1 MGKKKAE
8 EMAKQRDRFVK
19 GGLAHNYAQKKV
31 EKIFDL
37 MEQFAGYGFNKS
49 HSAAYA
55 FLAFATAY
63 LKAHFPVDFMAALL
77 TSETGNVSKVVKYIN
92 ECRDMNIKV
101 LPPDVNASDKNFTPD
116 GEAIRFGMG
125 AVKNVGEGA
134 IEAIVA
140 ARKEC
145 GRFTSI
151 YQFCEK
157 VNLTAL
163 NRRVIESLI
172 KGGALDGLSG
182 NRSQLF
188 AAVEGAM
195 ESGQRAQRDL
205 ISGQED
211 LFGMLAIEEEH
222 VEKALPNVPA
232 WTPKESLQGEKEMLG
247 FYVTGH
253 PLDQY
258 EEKIREVGK
267 HNSSTLEGLAK
278 GTPVAMCGV
287 LTGIQ
292 RRRNREQK
300 PWASMLLEDRLGSTE
315 AMVFTTQFENL
326 APALV
331 EDQAVLV
338 RGLALPEDSSPTKIS
353 VQEII
358 PLDLVR
364 VSVPSL
370 ISIKVYLNR
379 NGVADKASA
388 LQELFG
394 KKQGQTQVRLRL
406 ENPKNFSVT
415 LDIDAK
421 VRPDR
426 EFRSEIERICGPDT
440 IEVLAN

>member
-19 GGLAHNYAQKKV
+19 GGIEHGFPQKKI

-92 ECRDMNIKV
+92 ECREMNIKV
-101 LPPDVNASDKNFTPD
+101 LPPDVNASDRNFTPD
-116 GEAIRFGMG
+116 GEAIRFGLG

-151 YQFCEK
+151 HQFCEK

-172 KGGALDGLSG
+172 KGGAMDALAGT
-182 NRSQLF
+182 RSQLF

-205 ISGQED
+205 LSGQEG
-211 LFGMLAIEEEH
+211 LFGMLAVEEEH
-222 VEKALPNVPA
+222 VERPLPNVPA
-232 WTPKESLQGEKEMLG
+232 WTARENLQGEKEMLG

-258 EEKIREVGK
+258 DEKIREVAKQDSGK
-267 HNSSTLEGLAK
+267 LEGLAK
-278 GTPVAMCGV
+278 GSEVAMCGV
-287 LTGIQ
+287 LTTIQ
-292 RRRNREQK
+292 RRRNREAK
-300 PWASMLLEDRLGSTE
+300 PWASMLLEDRVGSTE
-315 AMVFTTQFENL
+315 AMVFTTQYERL
-326 APALV
+326 APLLV
-331 EDQAVLV
+331 EDQAVLI
-338 RGLALPEDSSPTKIS
+338 RGLALPEDSAPTKIS

-364 VSVPSL
+364 VPVPTL
-370 ISIKVYLNR
+370 IAIKVLLNR
-379 NGVADKASA
+379 NGVPDKAAA
-388 LQELFG
+388 LQELFSRKPG
-394 KKQGQTQVRLRL
+394 ETQVRLRL
-406 ENPKNFSVT
+406 ENPRDFSLI
-415 LDIDAK
+415 LDVDVK

-426 EFRSEIERICGPDT
+426 EFRAEIERICGPEA
-440 IEVLAN
+440 IEVLAG

>member
-19 GGLAHNYAQKKV
+19 GGLEHGYPQKKV

-92 ECRDMNIKV
+92 ECREMNIKV
-101 LPPDVNASDKNFTPD
+101 LAPDVNASDASFTPD
-116 GEAIRFGMG
+116 GDAIRFGLG

-134 IEAIVA
+134 IEAIVK
-140 ARKEC
+140 ARAEC
-145 GRFTSI
+145 GQFRSLHE
-151 YQFCEK
+151 FCEK
-157 VNLTAL
+157 VSLAAL

-172 KGGALDGLSG
+172 KGGAMDGLSG
-182 NRSQLF
+182 NRSQKF

-195 ESGQRAQRDL
+195 ESGQRAQRDSL
-205 ISGQED
+205 SGQESM
-211 LFGMLAIEEEH
+211 FGMLDIEEEH
-222 VEKALPNVPA
+222 VEAALPNVPD
-232 WTPKESLQGEKEMLG
+232 WTPREVLNGEKEMLG

-258 EEKIREVGK
+258 TEKITEVARQD
-267 HNSSTLEGLAK
+267 SSKLEGLEK
-278 GTPVAMCGV
+278 GTELAMCGV
-287 LTGIQ
+287 ITGIQ
-292 RRRNREQK
+292 KRRNKDAK
-300 PWASMLLEDRLGSTE
+300 PWASMVLEDRLGSTE
-315 AMVFTTQFENL
+315 ALVFTTQYERL
-326 APALV
+326 LPMLV

-338 RGLALPEDSSPTKIS
+338 RGLALPEDSAPTKIS
-353 VQEII
+353 VQDII

-370 ISIKVYLNR
+370 ISIKVWLNR
-379 NGVADKASA
+379 NGVPDKAQA
-388 LQELFG
+388 LRELFE
-394 KKQGQTQVRLRL
+394 KKAGTTQVRFRL
-406 ENPKNFSVT
+406 ESPREFSVV
-415 LDIDAK
+415 LDVESK
-421 VRPDR
+421 VKPDR
-426 EFRSEIERICGPDT
+426 EFRAEIERICGADA